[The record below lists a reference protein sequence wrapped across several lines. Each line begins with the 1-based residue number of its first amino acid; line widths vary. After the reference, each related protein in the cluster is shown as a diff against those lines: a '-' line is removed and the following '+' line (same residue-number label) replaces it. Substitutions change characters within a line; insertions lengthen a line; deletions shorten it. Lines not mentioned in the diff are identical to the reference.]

1 MMDTHRKEKKGFV
14 SLGSVLPNILSSI
27 RKDGDAQLLQ
37 VWKLWD
43 RSVGE
48 AIAKNTRPSAFKGK
62 LLLVEVTSSAWI
74 HELQFL
80 KSDII
85 NKLNN
90 ALGKE
95 LVEEIKFKIGS
106 FK

>member
-1 MMDTHRKEKKGFV
+1 MDRSKKEKKGFV
-14 SLGSVLPNILSSI
+14 PLGSVLPNVLSSI
-27 RKDGDAQLLQ
+27 RKEGDAPLLQ
-37 VWKLWD
+37 VWELWD

-48 AIAKNTRPSAFKGK
+48 TIAKNARPSAFKGT

-85 NKLNN
+85 NKLNE
-90 ALGKE
+90 ALGKA
-95 LVEEIKFKIGS
+95 LVKEIKFKIGS